1 MRVKGDVIVKIT
13 IDDKGKLISA
23 RAICGHPLKADFAM
37 MAVIKWKIRPEYVNG
52 KARKVTGIVT
62 VGFPAEEKG

>member
-13 IDDKGKLISA
+13 IDDKVKLISA
-23 RAICGHPLKADFAM
+23 RAICGHPLKASFAVT
-37 MAVIKWKIRPEYVNG
+37 AVIKWKFRPEMVNG